1 MRYFTHAGF
10 CTNINMSLFMLKK
23 ESSVF
28 AICLL
33 ICSRM
38 QDIIHMFQSDHAY
51 DLILRLFSVKDCC
64 ACNSCRHE
72 HYNHAQ
78 HKQDCEQTSLSHSLF
93 QVAPFPFLITRK
105 KTSYICPYFSTTPP
119 PVQIANVLNLC
130 FLRFFHMHREYHDP
144 RRHIILPDDL

>member
-38 QDIIHMFQSDHAY
+38 QDIIHMFQV
-51 DLILRLFSVKDCC
+51 F
-64 ACNSCRHE
+64 
-72 HYNHAQ
+72 
-78 HKQDCEQTSLSHSLF
+78 F
-93 QVAPFPFLITRK
+93 
-105 KTSYICPYFSTTPP
+105 IC
-119 PVQIANVLNLC
+119 IANIMIHAGISFYRMTYNCAAAAGFRTAVT
-130 FLRFFHMHREYHDP
+130 
-144 RRHIILPDDL
+144 LPEKERIYI

>member
-1 MRYFTHAGF
+1 
-10 CTNINMSLFMLKK
+10 
-23 ESSVF
+23 
-28 AICLL
+28 
-33 ICSRM
+33 M

-130 FLRFFHMHREYHDP
+130 FLRFFICIANIMIHAGISFYRMTYNCAVAAGFRAAVT
-144 RRHIILPDDL
+144 LPEKESIYI